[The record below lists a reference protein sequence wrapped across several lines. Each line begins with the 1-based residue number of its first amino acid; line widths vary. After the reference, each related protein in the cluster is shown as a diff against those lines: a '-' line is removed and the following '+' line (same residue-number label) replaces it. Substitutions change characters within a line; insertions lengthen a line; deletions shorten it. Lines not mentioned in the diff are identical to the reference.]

1 MGASTESPEVTA
13 LRLACGLTLRFT
25 GDLELA
31 QWARGGATIW
41 FLTGPTEGAPESAW
55 EIAFERGRPLGPF
68 GNPPRWGLRLQA
80 EECRTP
86 WGGVTLQ
93 PASRRCLIRM
103 PDHHGMGYLI
113 HLALG
118 AMLRHEGR
126 VQLHAAAL
134 APEEGVPAALVAG
147 PSGSG
152 KTTLTMNLA
161 RRGWGFLSDDSVALS
176 QEGGG
181 FSAAPVRLRF
191 MQGLHGETRKR
202 PLDPDAEFPGRRLWN
217 ASVGALV
224 FIEPGRTF
232 SCSLSPLTPTQALSR
247 LPALV
252 PGFGP
257 DTGRSQI
264 RILARL
270 AALPAFLL
278 HSGTDVPLG
287 GGSAA
292 ELLRDCLKQVRTP
305 LSATMKARPRI
316 GA

>member
-1 MGASTESPEVTA
+1 MA
-13 LRLACGLTLRFT
+13 LPLACGLTLRFT
-25 GDLELA
+25 GELELA
-31 QWARGGATIW
+31 QWARGGATVW
-41 FLTGPTEGAPESAW
+41 FLKGPAEGASGSTW
-55 EIAFERGRPLGPF
+55 EISFERGRPLGPF
-68 GNPPRWGLRLQA
+68 ANPPRWGLRLQA

-93 PASRRCLIRM
+93 PAARRCLIRM

-118 AMLRHEGR
+118 AMLRHQGR

-134 APEEGVPAALVAG
+134 APEEGVSAVLVAG

-152 KTTLTMNLA
+152 KTTLTLNLA

-191 MQGLHGETRKR
+191 MQGLHGEARKR
-202 PLDPDAEFPGRRLWN
+202 PLDPDAEFPGRRLWS
-217 ASVGALV
+217 APVGALV
-224 FIEPGRTF
+224 FIEPARSS

-247 LPALV
+247 LPALI

-257 DTGRSQI
+257 DTGRCQI
-264 RILARL
+264 RMLARL
-270 AALPAFLL
+270 ASLPSFLL
-278 HSGTDVPLG
+278 HSGADVPQG

-292 ELLRDCLKQVRTP
+292 ALLRDCLNRAGTP
-305 LSATMKARPRI
+305 LDATMEARPRM